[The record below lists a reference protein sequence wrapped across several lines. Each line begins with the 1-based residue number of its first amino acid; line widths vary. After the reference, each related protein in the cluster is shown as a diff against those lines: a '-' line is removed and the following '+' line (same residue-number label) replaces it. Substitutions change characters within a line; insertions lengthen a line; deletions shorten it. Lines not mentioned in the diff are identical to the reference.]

1 MKLIEVYNQGHI
13 NWFGYKYVFSYA
25 SKLNGEPHIKEL
37 ELKSWIRHPLLNITK
52 RKPNEDK

>member
-25 SKLNGEPHIKEL
+25 SALRGEPRIKEL
-37 ELKSWIRHPLLNITK
+37 ELKSWVKHPHLNITK
-52 RKPNEDK
+52 RKPYEIN